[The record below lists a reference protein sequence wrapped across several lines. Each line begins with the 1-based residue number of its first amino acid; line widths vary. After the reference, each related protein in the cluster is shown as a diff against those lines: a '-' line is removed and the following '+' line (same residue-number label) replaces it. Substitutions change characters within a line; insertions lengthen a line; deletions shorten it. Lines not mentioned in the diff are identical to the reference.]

1 MRGSRPGAKPSPGL
15 SSVFEGTRWAG
26 GSRAPHEGG
35 GWKIPTG
42 VMGTPALLP
51 GTPAPP
57 SASGRPHPQDRYPA
71 RPAGRDALGDRP
83 ESRAPTGRPAP
94 PGVRHPGAWRAG
106 GGTSETRASA
116 RPRAAAEV
124 PRAGA
129 GPRASRQQPPASEA
143 TAAGLEALSCG
154 PAPPGRAATC
164 PSGGAGVGGPRRW
177 EQVRG
182 RGRS

>member
-1 MRGSRPGAKPSPGL
+1 MGRRVPGSPRRRRVENPNRRDGHACPSPGD
-15 SSVFEGTRWAG
+15 
-26 GSRAPHEGG
+26 
-35 GWKIPTG
+35 
-42 VMGTPALLP
+42 
-51 GTPAPP
+51 P
-57 SASGRPHPQDRYPA
+57 SAP
-71 RPAGRDALGDRP
+71 LGL
-83 ESRAPTGRPAP
+83 RPAP
-94 PGVRHPGAWRAG
+94 PAGQVPSPPSRPGRARGPPREPRAHGTAPPPLPQVRHPGAWRAG

-116 RPRAAAEV
+116 RPRAAPEV

-154 PAPPGRAATC
+154 PAPPGRAAPPRPGRAATC